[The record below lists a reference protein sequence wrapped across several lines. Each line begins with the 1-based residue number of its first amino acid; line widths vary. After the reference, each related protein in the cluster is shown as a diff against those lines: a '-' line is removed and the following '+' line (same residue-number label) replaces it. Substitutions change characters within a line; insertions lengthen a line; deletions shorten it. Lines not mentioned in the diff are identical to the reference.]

1 MTTHQ
6 VKSWPEYFTAIAHD
20 LKTFDLRK
28 DDRPGGYQPG
38 DIIQFGEFRPGLG
51 KYTGRKVTRRVTY
64 VLRDF
69 DGLLPGYCIVGLTL

>member
-6 VKSWPEYFTAIAHD
+6 LKSWPEYFLAIAHD

-28 DDRPGGYQPG
+28 DDREGGYQPG
-38 DIIQFGEFRPGLG
+38 DIVQFEEWRPDPGEF
-51 KYTGRKVTRRVTY
+51 TGRVTTRRVVY

-69 DGLLPGYCIVGLTL
+69 PGLMPGYVILGLVL